1 MDDRSLTR
9 MYQLGNALLTTPG
22 DTNHEQ
28 RGLIIDYVVSKT
40 LGLGGNPE
48 SFKVLDRGILT
59 LVDKVTFAA
68 YSIDDEDMA
77 MLREMGWSDDAIYE
91 IILTAAYAAGLAR
104 MQMFYS
110 LLNDQRK

>member
-1 MDDRSLTR
+1 MENQKKNI
-9 MYQLGNALLTTPG
+9 MYQIGNALLTTTG
-22 DTNHEQ
+22 DTNLEQ

>member
-9 MYQLGNALLTTPG
+9 MYQLGNALLTTRG

-40 LGLGGNPE
+40 LGLGGNSE
-48 SFKVLDRGILT
+48 SFIALDRGILT

-68 YSIDDEDMA
+68 YSIDEEDMA
-77 MLREMGWSDDAIYE
+77 MLRTSGWSDDAVYE

>member
-1 MDDRSLTR
+1 

-40 LGLGGNPE
+40 LGLGGNSE
-48 SFKVLDRGILT
+48 SFIALDRGILT
-59 LVDKVTFAA
+59 LVDKVTIAA
-68 YSIDDEDMA
+68 YSIDEEDMA
-77 MLREMGWSDDAIYE
+77 MLRTSGWSDDAVYE

>member
-1 MDDRSLTR
+1 MDDRSLIR
-9 MYQLGNALLTTPG
+9 MYQLGNALLTTRG

-40 LGLGGNPE
+40 LGLGGNSE
-48 SFKVLDRGILT
+48 SFIALDRGILT

-68 YSIDDEDMA
+68 YSIDEEDMA
-77 MLREMGWSDDAIYE
+77 TLRTSGWSDDAVYE

-110 LLNDQRK
+110 LLNDQLK

>member
-1 MDDRSLTR
+1 MDDRSLIR
-9 MYQLGNALLTTPG
+9 MYQLGNALLTTRG

-40 LGLGGNPE
+40 LGLGGNSE
-48 SFKVLDRGILT
+48 SFIALDRGILT

-68 YSIDDEDMA
+68 YSIDEEDMA
-77 MLREMGWSDDAIYE
+77 MLRTSGWSDDAVYE

-110 LLNDQRK
+110 LLNDQLK

>member
-1 MDDRSLTR
+1 MDDRSLIR

-40 LGLGGNPE
+40 LGLGGNSE
-48 SFKVLDRGILT
+48 SFIALDRGILT

-68 YSIDDEDMA
+68 YSIEDVDMN
-77 MLREMGWSDDAIYE
+77 MLRASGWSDDAVYE

-110 LLNDQRK
+110 LLNDQLK